1 MCDDSV
7 SGSWCVGKSCDNN
20 EQCHLNSCYD
30 GKCDDGS
37 AALEDAFDDAGDA
50 MAAGII
56 ILIIVLVCICCCIV
70 GCIVCCVMGV
80 GFCAKKGAE
89 AAAAQQ

>member
-1 MCDDSV
+1 MSCNDDTKGSYCNGKDCTTGSPSDCFSNMCV
-7 SGSWCVGKSCDNN
+7 N
-20 EQCHLNSCYD
+20 EKCGDLNDALD
-30 GKCDDGS
+30 G
-37 AALEDAFDDAGDA
+37 AGEA

-56 ILIIVLVCICCCIV
+56 VLIIIVVCICCCIV

-89 AAAAQQ
+89 AAAA

>member
-1 MCDDSV
+1 MCDNSNA
-7 SGSWCVGKSCDNN
+7 GAWCNGKSCDDNASN
-20 EQCHLNSCYD
+20 CFSNYCENGECKDFDLD
-30 GKCDDGS
+30 G
-37 AALEDAFDDAGDA
+37 ALEDAGDA

-56 ILIIVLVCICCCIV
+56 VLIIIIVCICCCIV